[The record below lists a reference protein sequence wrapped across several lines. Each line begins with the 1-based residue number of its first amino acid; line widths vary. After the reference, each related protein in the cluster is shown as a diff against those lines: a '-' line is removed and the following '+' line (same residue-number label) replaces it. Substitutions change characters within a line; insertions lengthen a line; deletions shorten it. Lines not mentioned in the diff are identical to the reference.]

1 MLDDLHADKTD
12 TSKEGKF
19 PKSEMKTLISHQK
32 AHLENILLLFFK
44 EMSFTFCLSHLFTR
58 QDFSKTRRFSKASPV
73 KLQIGVG
80 FFCWVTS
87 SNSDIINI

>member
-19 PKSEMKTLISHQK
+19 PKSEMRTLISHQK

-44 EMSFTFCLSHLFTR
+44 EMSFTFCLFHLFTR
-58 QDFSKTRRFSKASPV
+58 QDLYKTPSFSKAT
-73 KLQIGVG
+73 GEAA
-80 FFCWVTS
+80 
-87 SNSDIINI
+87 D